1 MLNFRLLALT
11 LARVLLVMILAACD
25 GQQTPP
31 TGGPSKGEAV
41 FSRALPDAA
50 DCSGTGRVKVRP
62 CPVTITKKHSMPVV
76 TVSGPNV
83 TDSAF
88 VETACEKK
96 DVCSLGQFLS
106 NPLKY
111 YVYPLTKCG
120 KASIYAYGYNPSGG
134 IVGIGK
140 LEVINK
146 DC

>member
-1 MLNFRLLALT
+1 MSNFRSSALT
-11 LARVLLVMILAACD
+11 LACVLLIITLAACD
-25 GQQTPP
+25 GQQMPQ
-31 TGGPSKGEAV
+31 TGGLSKGQTV
-41 FSRALPDAA
+41 SSRAVPDAEG
-50 DCSGTGRVKVRP
+50 CSGTGNVKVKP

-96 DVCSLGQFLS
+96 DICSLGQFVS

-111 YVYPLTKCG
+111 YVYPLSKCG
-120 KASIYAYGYNPSGG
+120 KAVIYAYGYNPGG
-134 IVGIGK
+134 GTVGIGK